1 MRTSARLGL
10 ALGALEDRPLDE
22 LVHLAQ
28 VAEVAEFELLLVP
41 EAWGRDAFVVLGHLA
56 ARTERIRLGTGIV
69 NVYSRTP
76 ALLAMA
82 AATLDEA
89 SGGRAVL
96 GLGTSGRAVV
106 EGWHGVPM
114 ARPLARLR
122 ETTEAVRA
130 VLRRERRGFEGE
142 VVRIAPAF
150 RLTFRT
156 PRDRIPIWHA
166 SLTPRA
172 IRQCGEVAD
181 GWMPTML
188 GPAELAT
195 DLAHALDGLRRAGR
209 ERGSFTVAPL
219 IPALVSEDL
228 PAARAAIKRHLA
240 FYVGGMGNFY
250 HDVVARHGYAD
261 AADRIASE
269 WAAGRRDGAAAAVP
283 DELVDALALVGP
295 AERCASKLAEYRAA
309 GADLPIAYLP
319 AGTDVASAETTIR
332 ALGRL

>member
-1 MRTSARLGL
+1 MSRLGL
-10 ALGALEDRPLDE
+10 IFGALEDRPLEE
-22 LVHLAQ
+22 LAHLAQ
-28 VAEVAEFELLLVP
+28 VAEESGIEVLLVP

-56 ARTERIRLGTGIV
+56 ARTTRLHLGTGIV

-89 SGGRAVL
+89 TGGRAIL

-114 ARPLARLR
+114 EHPLARLR

-130 VLRRERRGFEGE
+130 VVRRERRGYEGE

-150 RLTFRT
+150 RLAFRG
-156 PRDRIPIWHA
+156 PRERIPIWHA
-166 SLTPRA
+166 CLTPRA
-172 IRQCGEVAD
+172 IRQCGEIAD
-181 GWMPTML
+181 GWLPSLL

-195 DLAHALDGLRRAGR
+195 DLALALEGLRRAGR

-219 IPALVSEDL
+219 IPALVSDDL

-250 HDVVARHGYAD
+250 HDVVARHGGVE

-269 WAAGRRDGAAAAVP
+269 WAARRHDAAAAAVP
-283 DELVDALALVGP
+283 DALVDAQTLVGP
-295 AERCASKLAEYRAA
+295 ADRCAAKLAEYRAA
-309 GADLPIAYLP
+309 GADRPIAYLP

-332 ALGRL
+332 ALGGL

>member
-1 MRTSARLGL
+1 M
-10 ALGALEDRPLDE
+10 
-22 LVHLAQ
+22 
-28 VAEVAEFELLLVP
+28 
-41 EAWGRDAFVVLGHLA
+41 LGHLA
-56 ARTERIRLGTGIV
+56 ARTKRIRLGSGIV
-69 NVYSRTP
+69 NVYSRSP

-89 SGGRAVL
+89 SRGRAVL

-130 VLRRERRGFEGE
+130 VLRRERGGFEGE

-150 RLTFRT
+150 QITFRT

-166 SLTPRA
+166 CLTPRA

-181 GWMPTML
+181 GWLPTML

-228 PAARAAIKRHLA
+228 PTACAAIKRHLA

-250 HDVVARHGYAD
+250 REVLTRHGQAD

-269 WAAGRRDGAAAAVP
+269 WAAGRRDAAAEAVP

-295 AERCASKLAEYRAA
+295 AERCAAKLAEYRAA